1 MRQARILIADDE
13 QATCK
18 YIDQHIK
25 IEPSIPAQVE
35 FAHDRDAAIALLQTS
50 AYDLILVDL
59 WMPDA
64 QGILDREAGIKI
76 LKQCNKQRSKQL
88 NKQQRATQ
96 AIMITANSSAE
107 TALEASGLGV
117 YDYIRKP
124 IDYTSLIEKI
134 KLVLSQHSQ
143 DSDDALPST
152 VASIGEDDQYTI
164 IGNSNAMIEVMKE
177 VGRTALSDAD
187 VLVYGESGT
196 GKELVARAIHKL
208 SHRRNAPFIPYNCSA
223 VPSELI
229 EAELFGIG
237 KRVATAVDQR
247 PGRFLQAHSG
257 TIFLDEIGHLNLDMQ
272 PKLLRV
278 LDYKE
283 IQGVGVD
290 VQRVDVRI
298 IAATNRDLR
307 KAVEAHE
314 FRADLYYRLKF
325 MITLPPLR
333 ERLEDI
339 SLLAEHFRQKYAR
352 TLEQKR
358 IRGFD
363 KNVLEA
369 FEQYH
374 WPGNVRELEKAIE
387 RAVIICPNVL
397 IRQSDLPPEIFD
409 KSPPTKQP
417 PADTDSFGT
426 ELKSLL
432 DIEMIRTAS
441 QRFERIFLENKLEQN
456 GWNIQKTAK
465 QIGIR
470 RQSLHRKLNELGLH
484 RSLDED

>member
-1 MRQARILIADDE
+1 MNTRPARILIADDE

-18 YIDQHIK
+18 YIDQHIR
-25 IEPSIPAQVE
+25 IEPLMMDARVD
-35 FAHDRDAAIALLQTS
+35 FAHDRDTAIAHLTTNPT
-50 AYDLILVDL
+50 YDLILVDL
-59 WMPDA
+59 WMPNA
-64 QGILDREAGIKI
+64 EGILDREAGIKI
-76 LKQCNKQRSKQL
+76 LKWCR
-88 NKQQRATQ
+88 QQHTTTQ

-134 KLVLSQHSQ
+134 KLVLSQHAQ
-143 DSDDALPST
+143 DSSDVLPST
-152 VASIGEDDQYTI
+152 VADPGEDDQYTI

-208 SHRRNAPFIPYNCSA
+208 SHRRNGPFVPYNCSA
-223 VPSELI
+223 VPSELM

-247 PGRFLQAHSG
+247 PGRFLQAHGG
-257 TIFLDEIGHLNLDMQ
+257 TIFLDEIGHLNLEMQ

-298 IAATNRDLR
+298 IAATNRDLQE
-307 KAVEAHE
+307 AVDAHE

-339 SLLAEHFRQKYAR
+339 PLLAEHFLQKYTR

-358 IRGFD
+358 IGGFD
-363 KNVLEA
+363 KSVLEA

-387 RAVIICPNVL
+387 RAVVICPNTL
-397 IRQSDLPPEIFD
+397 IGQSDLPPEIFEQ
-409 KSPPTKQP
+409 SIRAGQP
-417 PADTDSFGT
+417 AADSDSLGM
-426 ELKSLL
+426 ELSSLL
-432 DIEMIRTAS
+432 DIEMIETAS
-441 QRFERIFLENKLEQN
+441 QHFERIFLENKLQQN
-456 GWNIQKTAK
+456 DWNIQKTAD

-484 RSLDED
+484 RNPDVE